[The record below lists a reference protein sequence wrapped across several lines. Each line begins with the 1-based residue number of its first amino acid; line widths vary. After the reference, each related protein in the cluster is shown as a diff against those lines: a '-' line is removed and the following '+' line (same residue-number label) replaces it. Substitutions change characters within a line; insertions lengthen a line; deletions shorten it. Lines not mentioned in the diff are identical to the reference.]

1 MSLTTCCTHCRTV
14 FRVTPE
20 QLQAHGGLVRCGR
33 CMQVFNGLVA
43 LAPDLPPV
51 AGKPEPMTAASP
63 PSPAVMVAE
72 SAEPVHAP
80 VFPSLPPEPP
90 LTSTGDPNPP
100 LALTEPA
107 PSAAEDSGV
116 LLEILPEPPQAP
128 EAEPKVKA
136 EEPAIAPGAAENPFI
151 HEAETEQE
159 PVPRRSGLAAASVL
173 LGVALAAQ
181 AIYAYR
187 GEIASRHP
195 LARQWLSA
203 ACAEAGCTVPLP
215 QPPKAIVIEASDLQA
230 VDPARPDRIQLTAT
244 LRNHAVHDVAYP
256 ALDLVLTNANDH
268 TLARRIFLPAEYLGS
283 GRDPRTGIAANAEL
297 TVRLALETGSL
308 GAAGFRLA
316 VLPAPQR

>member
-20 QLQAHGGLVRCGR
+20 QLQAHGGQVRCGR

-43 LAPDLPPV
+43 LVPDLQPV
-51 AGKPEPMTAASP
+51 AGKPEPMAAAFP
-63 PSPAVMVAE
+63 PSPAVTVAE
-72 SAEPVHAP
+72 SAE
-80 VFPSLPPEPP
+80 SLTPEPP
-90 LTSTGDPNPP
+90 PTSTGDTNPP
-100 LALTEPA
+100 LASTEPA
-107 PSAAEDSGV
+107 SSAAEDSAV
-116 LLEILPEPPQAP
+116 LLEILPEPPQAR

-136 EEPAIAPGAAENPFI
+136 EEPAIAPGVAENPFI
-151 HEAETEQE
+151 HEDETEQE

-181 AIYAYR
+181 AIYVYR
-187 GEIASRHP
+187 GEISARHP

-230 VDPARPDRIQLTAT
+230 VDPARPNRIQLTAT